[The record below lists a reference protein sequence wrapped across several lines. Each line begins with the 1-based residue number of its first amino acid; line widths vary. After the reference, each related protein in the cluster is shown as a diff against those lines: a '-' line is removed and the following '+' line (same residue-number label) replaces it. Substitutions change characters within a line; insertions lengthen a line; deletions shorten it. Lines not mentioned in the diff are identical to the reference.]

1 VTEIDLELL
10 VDFIPA
16 VDYVNVSQ
24 EEQIAPERFR
34 VEDGC
39 RC

>member
-16 VDYVNVSQ
+16 VYVNVSQ